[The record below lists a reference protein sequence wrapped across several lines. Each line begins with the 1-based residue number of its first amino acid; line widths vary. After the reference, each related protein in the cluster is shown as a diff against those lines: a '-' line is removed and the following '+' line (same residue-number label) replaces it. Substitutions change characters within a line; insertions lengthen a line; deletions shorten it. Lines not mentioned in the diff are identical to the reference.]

1 VFVQDEARIPVAFAV
16 VCSSSLF
23 PALDADITVSPL
35 GAHATMLT
43 LTGVYRPPLGAVG
56 AMLDRA
62 ILSRLA
68 TATILDFIGRLAEDI
83 ERQNQPR
90 T

>member
-1 VFVQDEARIPVAFAV
+1 
-16 VCSSSLF
+16 
-23 PALDADITVSPL
+23 
-35 GAHATMLT
+35 MLT
-43 LTGVYRPPLGAVG
+43 LTGVYRQPLGVVG

-68 TATILDFIGRLAEDI
+68 AATIRDFIGHLAEDI